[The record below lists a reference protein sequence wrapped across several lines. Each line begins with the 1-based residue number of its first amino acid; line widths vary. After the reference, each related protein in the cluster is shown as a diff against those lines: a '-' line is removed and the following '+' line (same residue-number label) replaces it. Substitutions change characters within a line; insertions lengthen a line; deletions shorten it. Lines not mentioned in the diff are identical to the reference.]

1 MPNDDLGL
9 AIMQQKE
16 RAMQRL
22 KWWCR
27 QPRWLLRYLSQGC
40 HWFVKPP
47 GLVTESLWIKVGARP
62 SVLQQGLGRIPENDL
77 LVCWQKLSGF
87 SWNGQPKLSKPL
99 EPLLYQALSCLTN
112 CSCLCDSK
120 FSWKVL
126 AVHVQSPKAM
136 GKCGKPMETCRRVVT
151 RAAQHSGT
159 YQRRELKLPAGAA
172 WYWWTRG

>member
-16 RAMQRL
+16 RTMQRL

-27 QPRWLLRYLSQGC
+27 HPRWLLRYLSQGC
-40 HWFVKPP
+40 PWFVKPP
-47 GLVTESLWIKVGARP
+47 GLVRESLWIKVGARP

-77 LVCWQKLSGF
+77 WYVGRNFPVLAETAYQNS
-87 SWNGQPKLSKPL
+87 PKPL
-99 EPLLYQALSCLTN
+99 EPLLYQALSCLTH

-126 AVHVQSPKAM
+126 AAHVQSPKAM

-172 WYWWTRG
+172 WYWRTRG